1 MRRAAQRIAVLAR
14 MIRRTRRAE
23 GAPLCVVEADPVKIA
38 DKRAEIEGWLRR
50 TGRHAPLLI
59 ILDA

>member
-1 MRRAAQRIAVLAR
+1 

-23 GAPLCVVEADPVKIA
+23 GAPLCVVDVDPVRIA

-50 TGRHAPLLI
+50 TGRQAPLLI